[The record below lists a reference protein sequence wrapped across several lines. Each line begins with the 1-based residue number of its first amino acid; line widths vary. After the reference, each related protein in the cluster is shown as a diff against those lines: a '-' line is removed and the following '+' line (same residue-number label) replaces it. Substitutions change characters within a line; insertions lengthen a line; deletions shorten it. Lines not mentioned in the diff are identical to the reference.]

1 MKVKEVGERLIVSLT
16 RLVHETPLGTT
27 MKAGSS
33 MSVGTQIFDSLNDPE
48 VTLSESILSP
58 VPILGVVVVSKRSCG
73 LSNVQNIPW
82 HL

>member
-33 MSVGTQIFDSLNDPE
+33 MSVGTQIFDSLNDP
-48 VTLSESILSP
+48 VAISENDIHSMP
-58 VPILGVVVVSKRSCG
+58 VSTRLEQGCK
-73 LSNVQNIPW
+73 
-82 HL
+82 